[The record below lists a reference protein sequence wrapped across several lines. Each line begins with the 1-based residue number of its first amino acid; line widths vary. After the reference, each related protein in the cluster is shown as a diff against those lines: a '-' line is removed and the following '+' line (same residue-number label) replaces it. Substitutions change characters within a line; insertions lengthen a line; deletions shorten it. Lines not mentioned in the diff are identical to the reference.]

1 MAAAY
6 LFHICLNNALIDG
19 NKRTAALTA
28 LLFLDVNDVA
38 DEFLPDETELEEL
51 TLGVASGS
59 ISTRD
64 VVLFYRRTA
73 S

>member
-1 MAAAY
+1 M
-6 LFHICLNNALIDG
+6 DG

-28 LLFLDVNDVA
+28 LLFLEVNDVA